1 LEKLYTRNYETKP
14 FSINERVKV
23 SSVQPK
29 KDDRT
34 RKHLPAEPWDMLFR
48 KGLDNIRAAIE
59 NRQSGCILA
68 VLTAGLARFEDS
80 SA

>member
-1 LEKLYTRNYETKP
+1 MRNYETKP

-23 SSVQPK
+23 PYVQPK

-34 RKHLPAEPWDMLFR
+34 RKHLPAEPWDKLFR
-48 KGLDNIRAAIE
+48 KGLDKIRAALE
-59 NRQSGCILA
+59 NLQSSCILA